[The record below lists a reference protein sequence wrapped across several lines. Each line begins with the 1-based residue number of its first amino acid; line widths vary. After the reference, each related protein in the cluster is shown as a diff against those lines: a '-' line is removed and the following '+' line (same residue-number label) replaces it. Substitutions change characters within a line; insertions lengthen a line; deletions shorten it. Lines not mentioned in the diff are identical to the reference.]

1 MNKLLGF
8 KNSLIV
14 SMGVLI
20 ALCLLIS
27 NWMSF
32 IQIRDS
38 TIESVNETSTKVVQ
52 YEARKVETWFHS
64 KAKVVEQLASNY
76 QAGVYRD
83 NFASYAR
90 LTKATSGVTDIFL
103 GFENGSTY
111 STAVGAAWVDGVAKQ
126 DIYDPRIRP
135 WYKQAREVK
144 VVDITDVY
152 ADATTGN
159 DVISIMKEM
168 GDGVALVDIELTILA
183 ETIKSVTYLN
193 SAAAITD
200 GKGKVLASNTP
211 RLKVGSRLSDLGLS
225 SVEQSMLSQDQMM
238 QEYSMD
244 SGEQLAFSK
253 AIQLVNGKKWYLLIS
268 VDKSLA
274 YAALSE
280 ALNKALVSSVV
291 MIAIAVA
298 LLLTLLHI
306 LYRPILLL
314 KEVVTDLS
322 KGSGDLTRRLPVS
335 SQDDLGEIS
344 EGINQFISK
353 LQVMMREVLQSSDLI
368 TASVDRLKIETDSNS
383 QILVAHTTETE
394 QIVTAIEEMSA
405 TANDVARNGA
415 ETAAFTQTTNEQAMA
430 SKRVVGEATETVARL
445 VREMDNTASNITDID
460 RDTIDI
466 TNVLK
471 VIGDIAEQTNLLALN
486 AAIEAARAGEQGR
499 GFAVVA
505 DEVRA
510 LAARTQTSTAE
521 IERTLAKLR
530 KGSTAAIDAMEVTK
544 GTCLKTA
551 EATEMVASDLDAISI
566 SVNQI
571 NDLNTQIATAAEE
584 QSSVSGEITRNMAA
598 ISEMANEL
606 SINGQTSLKQTLNL
620 DHANQQL
627 RAVVGRFKL
636 E

>member
-1 MNKLLGF
+1 MNKLFGF
-8 KNSLIV
+8 KKSLII

-27 NWMSF
+27 NWIAY

-38 TIESVNETSTKVVQ
+38 TIKSVNETSSKVVQ
-52 YEARKVETWFHS
+52 YEANKIETWFHS
-64 KAKVVEQLASNY
+64 KAKVVDQLAANY
-76 QAGVYRD
+76 KSGVYRD
-83 NFASYAR
+83 DFVSYAR
-90 LTKATSGVTDIFL
+90 LTKATSGVTDVFL
-103 GFENGSTY
+103 GFDNGSTY
-111 STAVGAAWVDGVAKQ
+111 STAVGAAWVDGVAKP
-126 DIYDPRIRP
+126 DMYDPRVRP
-135 WYKQAREVK
+135 WYKQANEVK
-144 VVDITDVY
+144 VVDITGVY
-152 ADATTGN
+152 PDATTGH
-159 DVISIMKEM
+159 DVVSIMKEM

-183 ETIKSVTYLN
+183 ETIKNVTYLN
-193 SAAAITD
+193 AAAVITD
-200 GKGKVLASNTP
+200 GQGKVLASNNP
-211 RLKVGSRLSDLGLS
+211 RLKVGSKLNDLGLE
-225 SVEQSMLSQDQMM
+225 SVERAMLSQDQMM
-238 QEYSMD
+238 QEYSF
-244 SGEQLAFSK
+244 GQLEQLAFSR
-253 AIQLVNGKKWYLLIS
+253 AIQLVNGKKWYLLIN
-268 VDKSLA
+268 VDKDLA
-274 YAALSE
+274 YAALNE
-280 ALNKALVSSVV
+280 ALTKALVSSLV
-291 MIAIAVA
+291 MIVIAVA

-306 LYRPILLL
+306 LYSPILLL
-314 KEVVTDLS
+314 KDVVIDLS
-322 KGSGDLTRRLPVS
+322 KGSGDLTRRLPVTS
-335 SQDDLGEIS
+335 KDDLGEIS
-344 EGINQFISK
+344 EGINQFIAK
-353 LQVMMREVLQSSDLI
+353 LQDMMREVLQSSDLI
-368 TASVDRLKIETDSNS
+368 TSSVERLKIETDSNS

-405 TANDVARNGA
+405 TANDVARNGS
-415 ETAAFTQTTNEQAMA
+415 ETAAFTQTTNDQAVA
-430 SKRVVGEATETVARL
+430 SKKVVGEATETVARL
-445 VREMDNTASNITDID
+445 VREMENTASNIADID

-530 KGSTAAIDAMEVTK
+530 KGSNAAIAAMEVTK
-544 GTCLKTA
+544 STCLKTA
-551 EATEMVASDLDAISI
+551 ETTGMVASDLDAISI

-606 SINGQTSLKQTLNL
+606 AINGQTSLTQTLNL
-620 DHANQQL
+620 DSANKQL